1 MPAASNVTVML
12 TSAGVATAV
21 NVISALRR
29 PPGPTPRILAVDMNP
44 YAAGLHLADAWR
56 LVPSAAD
63 PDYEEILL
71 DICHREGVSFVFPL
85 HSSEIERMASAA
97 PRFRATG
104 VAMMTPTPETARL
117 CADKQAFLDFLARE
131 EFRFPQTLTLPLA
144 ETPAFPLFL
153 KPRSGS
159 SSRGTFRIDD
169 DADLAYLLAKNPDSI
184 LQEYVAGTEY
194 TVDCL
199 ADRGQLLA
207 CVPRVRVSVKDGK
220 TVVGRT
226 VEHPKLRALV
236 ADLLERLEM
245 HGPCNAQVI
254 EDGGGQLFVIE
265 INPRLA
271 AGGLT
276 LAVQAGANIPAM
288 MLALAQGRTVAP
300 ADYRRGLVMIRFPQD
315 IFLTER
321 PQGPTRLP

>member
-29 PPGPTPRILAVDMNP
+29 PPGPSPRILAVDMNP

-56 LVPSAAD
+56 LVPPATD
-63 PDYEEILL
+63 PDYEDILL
-71 DICHREGVSFVFPL
+71 DICHREGISFVFPL
-85 HSSEIERMASAA
+85 HSSEIERMAAAA
-97 PRFRATG
+97 PRFRAAG
-104 VAMMTPTPETARL
+104 VAMMTPTPETTRL
-117 CADKQAFLDFLARE
+117 CSDKQAFLDFLARE
-131 EFRFPQTLTLPLA
+131 GYCFPRTLALPLA
-144 ETPAFPLFL
+144 EVPTFPLFL

-169 DADLAYLLAKNPDSI
+169 DADLAYLLAKNPDSV

-199 ADRGQLLA
+199 ADHGQLLA

-226 VEHPKLRALV
+226 VDHPKLRALV

-245 HGPCNAQVI
+245 HGPCNAQFI
-254 EDGGGQLFVIE
+254 ESNGQLFVIE

-288 MLALAQGRTVAP
+288 MLALAQGRAVAP
-300 ADYRRGLVMIRFPQD
+300 ADYRCGLVMIRFPQD

-321 PQGPTRLP
+321 PQCPTRLP